1 MRERQFYL
9 LEDYRLKSRGKKG
22 VRTFNITE
30 KTGKLVSVKAVN
42 GDEDVMIVSS
52 SGIMIRTSLQNVG
65 IYGRNTQGV
74 RLINLTDDA
83 KVTKVTLVDH
93 EEEETSEK

>member
-1 MRERQFYL
+1 MT
-9 LEDYRLKSRGKKG
+9 SRGKKG
-22 VRTFNITE
+22 VRTINITE

-93 EEEETSEK
+93 EEEEASEK

>member
-1 MRERQFYL
+1 MT
-9 LEDYRLKSRGKKG
+9 SRGKKG
-22 VRTFNITE
+22 VRTINITE

-93 EEEETSEK
+93 EERRNKREINIGTYSCDRCLL

>member
-1 MRERQFYL
+1 
-9 LEDYRLKSRGKKG
+9 
-22 VRTFNITE
+22 
-30 KTGKLVSVKAVN
+30 
-42 GDEDVMIVSS
+42 MIVSS

>member
-1 MRERQFYL
+1 MT
-9 LEDYRLKSRGKKG
+9 SRGKKG
-22 VRTFNITE
+22 VRTINITE